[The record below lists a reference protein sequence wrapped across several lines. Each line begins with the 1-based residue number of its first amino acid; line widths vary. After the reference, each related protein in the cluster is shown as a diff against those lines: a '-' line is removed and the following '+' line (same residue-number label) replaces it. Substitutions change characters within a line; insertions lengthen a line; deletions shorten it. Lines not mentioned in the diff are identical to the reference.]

1 MKKETYPRIF
11 IPEIGEDDY
20 FYHDD
25 LSEVMRSSV
34 FSKDQVKFGW
44 ANPFSNSVVFPPSHK
59 DFVIRKPF
67 IISLLSANVERFVEG
82 TPLVAKLIS

>member
-1 MKKETYPRIF
+1 
-11 IPEIGEDDY
+11 
-20 FYHDD
+20 
-25 LSEVMRSSV
+25 MRGSV

-59 DFVIRKPF
+59 DLVIRKPF

-82 TPLVAKLIS
+82 TPLYAKLIS